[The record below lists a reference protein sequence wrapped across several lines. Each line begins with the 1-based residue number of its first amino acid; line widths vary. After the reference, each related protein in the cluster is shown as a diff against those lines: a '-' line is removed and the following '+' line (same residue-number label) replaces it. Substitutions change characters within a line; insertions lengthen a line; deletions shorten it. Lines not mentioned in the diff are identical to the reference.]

1 MNNLTEAKDYLDLKF
16 KCKTISDQAYKCLND
31 VLKDYE
37 KMIDLIGWFAMR
49 HGPDSFNGYDLHEMA
64 SHVSETSH
72 PTEYDYAVAF
82 VKILEE
88 SKKEVDE

>member
-1 MNNLTEAKDYLDLKF
+1 MKVHEIVKDVIETKDREIFRLVNKYAEQIEKINQAE
-16 KCKTISDQAYKCLND
+16 KTLA
-31 VLKDYE
+31 
-37 KMIDLIGWFAMR
+37 LIGWFAMH
-49 HGPDSFNGYDLHEMA
+49 HGPDEFNGYNLHEMA

-72 PTEYDYAVAF
+72 PIEYDYAVAF